1 MSPIY
6 DAASSLVLG
15 ANRLLGVRDAS
26 KHIAVLTRR
35 GELVLRV
42 KTVHAKRNS
51 WVKSLTEFDGYRVRV
66 ECTGRA
72 AGPNSKKGWSVHD
85 ADHIPVGS
93 RVMLRV
99 DPHTIHPEVPAM
111 CEAFGLEAEHQR
123 FGAVL
128 KRWFRGGDYSVALEN
143 SRYNRSITLKREH
156 LVYPIPENAVPFAKP
171 ETNLRKWRTKIG
183 APR

>member
-1 MSPIY
+1 MDPIY
-6 DAASSLVLG
+6 DAASNLVLG

-35 GELVLRV
+35 GELVLHV

-51 WVKSLTEFDGYRVRV
+51 WVRSLKEFEGYKVVV
-66 ECTGRA
+66 ETTGCASEA
-72 AGPNSKKGWSVHD
+72 ASKKGWSVHD

-99 DPHTIHPEVPAM
+99 DPHTIHPGVPAM

-123 FGAVL
+123 FGFVR

-143 SRYNRSITLKREH
+143 SRYNRSLSLKREH
-156 LVYPIPENAVPFAKP
+156 LVFPIPENAVPFAKP
-171 ETNLRKWRTKIG
+171 ETSLRKWRTKLG